1 MIPRSFDWS
10 VLVKLA
16 VKSEQGLNS
25 IAQFRIANPT
35 GSSLEND
42 HRTCL
47 VGFEDH
53 MKLCM

>member
-25 IAQFRIANPT
+25 IARFRIAIPT